1 VARALHD
8 LSPRSEGPFVAV
20 NCAAIPYT
28 LLESELFGHERGA
41 FTDARE
47 QHIGRFEAANGGTLF
62 LDEIGE
68 IAPAVQAKLLRALQ
82 ERTIE
87 RLGGVASIEVNARIV
102 AATNRDLEASIEA
115 GTFRSD
121 LFYRINVVPMVLP
134 PLRARRED
142 IPLLVENVLKRVARE
157 GARPIEGLSPDTWEV
172 LAQHTWPGNVRELE
186 NAIERAATL
195 ADGPILEPAD
205 LPDAVTEG
213 ARVTLLR
220 DQVRTGRVGF
230 EDAVARFESELL
242 REALEATDW
251 NQTRAADR
259 LGITRR
265 LLKLRMDRCG
275 LVAPDYPGMARE
287 VY

>member
-1 VARALHD
+1 VAQ
-8 LSPRSEGPFVAV
+8 
-20 NCAAIPYT
+20 NCAALPDT
-28 LLESELFGHERGA
+28 LLESELFGHKRGA
-41 FTDARE
+41 FTGAHVDKK
-47 QHIGRFEAANGGTLF
+47 GLFEVADGGTLL
-62 LDEIGE
+62 LDEVSETSG
-68 IAPAVQAKLLRALQ
+68 PFQAKLLRALQ

-275 LVAPDYPGMARE
+275 LVAPDSPGVAQE
-287 VY
+287 AY